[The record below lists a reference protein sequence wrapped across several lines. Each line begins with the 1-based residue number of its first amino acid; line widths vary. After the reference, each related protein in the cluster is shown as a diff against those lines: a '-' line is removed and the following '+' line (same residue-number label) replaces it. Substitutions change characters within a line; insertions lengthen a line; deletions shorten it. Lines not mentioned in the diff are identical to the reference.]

1 MRRRIPG
8 KICEKF
14 WLLGSEES
22 CVYLVEGKEE
32 SLIVSGGM
40 SYLARDLIRQFER
53 FRIDESRIKAV
64 LILHAHFDH
73 VGVIPFLRR
82 RLPNLR
88 IYVSARAWEILQTPK
103 AIQIINTYS
112 REVAKKMGREK
123 VLDDYDLAWA
133 DDIEGTV
140 VSEGDRIDLGDIALR
155 IYETPG
161 HSSCGITAYMM
172 KLKVLFASDS
182 AGIPYKN
189 MIVTSASYDYNQYLD
204 SLEKLKDLDVDYIC
218 ADHYGYVE
226 GHEAKSFVKQTILAA
241 KENRALME
249 KAYLRTRDVKVAAK
263 EAIRLFYAENP
274 DYIVTPE
281 ILQRVYEQM
290 FRHIAA
296 DLEGN
301 S

>member
-1 MRRRIPG
+1 VRLRVPGRIWDG
-8 KICEKF
+8 L
-14 WLLGSEES
+14 WLLGSEQS
-22 CVYLVEGKEE
+22 CVYLVEGEKE
-32 SLIVSGGM
+32 SLIVSGGL
-40 SYLARDLIRQFER
+40 SYLARDLVRQFES

-73 VGVIPFLRR
+73 VGLVPFLRR
-82 RLPNLR
+82 RLPDLR
-88 IYVSARAWEILQTPK
+88 IYASARAWEVLHSPK
-103 AIQIINTYS
+103 AIKIINTYS
-112 REVAKKMGREK
+112 REVAKKRGREK

-133 DDIEGTV
+133 DDLEGTV
-140 VSEGDRIDLGDIALR
+140 VSEGDCIDLGEVSLR

-161 HSSCGITAYMM
+161 HSSCGITAYMR
-172 KLKVLFASDS
+172 KLKALFASDS
-182 AGIPYKN
+182 AGIPYKD
-189 MIVTSASYDYNQYLD
+189 MIVTSASYDYDQYLD
-204 SLEKLKDLDVDYIC
+204 SLEKLKDLEVDYVC
-218 ADHYGYVE
+218 ADHYGCVQ
-226 GHEAKSFVKQTILAA
+226 GDEAGNFVKQTILAA

-290 FRHIAA
+290 FKQIAH